1 MPPLTKSQSHH
12 CTQAHD
18 TDHLPRVVID
28 LERLRHI
35 NCGLGRFSLELGLEI
50 LKSAQG
56 RVQPLLFAPK
66 TAARYFAGQTFERI
80 DVAPWKKEAVLR
92 MVRPL
97 VQPLL
102 PKSKVSLWHVTHQT
116 SRYLPLDARVPIV
129 LTIHDLNFLHTAPHD
144 DQLKSVNRKLVDI
157 QQRVNRA
164 AAIVTDS
171 EYVAQ
176 DVKDHVVLGGRPV
189 HVVPLGLSK
198 PCAASN
204 IRPGFAPSGSFL
216 LSVGNA
222 LAHKNFHVL
231 FDLLE
236 NLPGQRLVVAGKKA
250 TPYGEFL
257 EREVIRKGLA
267 DRVIFPGEVS
277 DADRQWLYEHCEAF
291 LFPSLTE
298 GFGFPVLEAMQCGK
312 PVFMSRRTSLP
323 EIAGTCGFYFDTF
336 NPANMA
342 AAYWAGMSAFHADS
356 GFAAKTMAHAATFSW
371 VQTAQSY
378 VRIYEQILAAS

>member
-144 DQLKSVNRKLVDI
+144 DQ
-157 QQRVNRA
+157 
-164 AAIVTDS
+164 
-171 EYVAQ
+171 
-176 DVKDHVVLGGRPV
+176 
-189 HVVPLGLSK
+189 
-198 PCAASN
+198 
-204 IRPGFAPSGSFL
+204 
-216 LSVGNA
+216 
-222 LAHKNFHVL
+222 
-231 FDLLE
+231 
-236 NLPGQRLVVAGKKA
+236 
-250 TPYGEFL
+250 
-257 EREVIRKGLA
+257 
-267 DRVIFPGEVS
+267 
-277 DADRQWLYEHCEAF
+277 
-291 LFPSLTE
+291 
-298 GFGFPVLEAMQCGK
+298 
-312 PVFMSRRTSLP
+312 
-323 EIAGTCGFYFDTF
+323 
-336 NPANMA
+336 
-342 AAYWAGMSAFHADS
+342 
-356 GFAAKTMAHAATFSW
+356 
-371 VQTAQSY
+371 
-378 VRIYEQILAAS
+378 